1 MASTGNHVATDLPSP
16 WPGALH
22 QPGGDTRA
30 WSPCHPEASMA
41 REASHGAHVATGLPP
56 PLPSFLLG
64 IGAGAVSQGPGRHR
78 GCARLGTRLAI
89 RLPSAYPPP
98 PRCPA
103 SAKLRHG
110 SSVLKGGVPRCSRG
124 VLPVPRGV
132 TAQGAHV
139 VGLAEALAWRALTGF
154 RPRGPPLH
162 ASWAVVWFMCTPT
175 LQGRRRGTSAA
186 PSACSPAGLPG
197 VRRRRQCRQAG
208 ERGPERPGVAT
219 SRHSCGHLVLS
230 CSGRCVCVCVCW
242 LRCADGQHHTPP

>member
-1 MASTGNHVATDLPSP
+1 
-16 WPGALH
+16 
-22 QPGGDTRA
+22 
-30 WSPCHPEASMA
+30 MA

-230 CSGRCVCVCVCW
+230 CSGRCVCVCVCAGCSVQTGNTTHHPRQTN
-242 LRCADGQHHTPP
+242 RCTCRPSGGRRNHGGGGGWHSGARA